1 MLSGQRFSL
10 ASNTGNGL
18 NVKPSSRGCVLMVAM
33 CATHTQT
40 RSNVASICEATM
52 SDASGI
58 ETAKYLLTQYE
69 RELAR
74 TSEAYAAHMPVAIAS
89 EYLRRR
95 HYAEGCVDVL
105 RKVMAAADGPMET
118 LG

>member
-1 MLSGQRFSL
+1 
-10 ASNTGNGL
+10 
-18 NVKPSSRGCVLMVAM
+18 
-33 CATHTQT
+33 
-40 RSNVASICEATM
+40 M

-58 ETAKYLLTQYE
+58 ETAKYLLVQYE
-69 RELAR
+69 RELQR
-74 TSEAYAAHMPVAIAS
+74 TNTAFVPSMPTAIAT

>member
-1 MLSGQRFSL
+1 
-10 ASNTGNGL
+10 
-18 NVKPSSRGCVLMVAM
+18 
-33 CATHTQT
+33 
-40 RSNVASICEATM
+40 M

-58 ETAKYLLTQYE
+58 ETAKYLLVQYE
-69 RELAR
+69 RELQR
-74 TSEAYAAHMPVAIAS
+74 TNAPSMPTAIAT

-105 RKVMAAADGPMET
+105 RKVMAAADGRTET